1 MAVKIRTLRN
11 TKVIAKKFIKEI
23 KSLVSKKPNARIGI
37 MWDDSLIPI
46 YEEVIKSRKIKWT
59 NTKIFSLVEYKDDLT
74 VTFEN
79 TLFSEFVNKLNLERS
94 NYESLKERI
103 NDLKTTNSLND
114 LYKMD
119 DGIDLMIFPIDK
131 RGNFLFNDF
140 ESKISYINYGNN
152 GNEIVAPG
160 IKSIMFAKKIVCF
173 VIQDGSEDMVEIV
186 NSRNIISNEFVS
198 LLNIHNNITLFTLYS
213 IIKKK
218 NINKNGY
225 VNDNENIADRVLSH
239 SYEGDL
245 SISNDD
251 KKEIDPIDK
260 FSVGLFKDNES
271 PIDLEDEDDD
281 SDDEDDNDEDEKI
294 ENMELSDIDE
304 EIKDDEEIIDTED
317 DDGSAIDEPLNM
329 DKTNLDDMIEKNIE
343 EEVSQIDEDDENEDE
358 ISIDFEKEEFKNESD
373 EQEETLY
380 DIIKDEYESKINK
393 DNENIDVEEFEEYR
407 KLDDKFVEEEIE
419 TNIED
424 MEIESSLYK
433 SDEQDEQII
442 NKIKQMDELRDEEYY
457 IPENYG
463 DVDEEIKQL
472 EIVKDQLEKELLE
485 LQENNSNREIPT
497 PIELNDTF
505 DINDNDAVSREAD
518 KYAAKQDVTIIYED
532 ELDANYVNETIKPID
547 EKKSKPV
554 SFTNHEINN
563 NEFND
568 EIKII
573 DVNPNKKPETNIID
587 VPLNNKWN
595 NEKKNNYVY
604 VDGRNAEQIKRIIQI
619 KKDALKTIELL
630 LRNNELA
637 IEQRK
642 KELLLKQ
649 SKSDFKPIKKDNF
662 NTNSSNNYVK
672 ISYVPGVRP
681 VPLLMVNDTPEN
693 KVYEETVLEMIK
705 KYKSNI
711 GAKLF
716 NESNKHLWN
725 MGSYIS
731 YNELTNEI
739 DLLAFSE
746 FSNLIYLLR
755 YVNKELFYYISKNN
769 FKNFEKAMKGFEL
782 EFSIQK

>member
-37 MWDDSLIPI
+37 MWDDSLLSI
-46 YEEVIKSRKIKWT
+46 YEDVIKSKKIKWN

-79 TLFSEFVNKLNLERS
+79 TLFSEFVNKLNLERE

-103 NDLKTTNSLND
+103 NDLKSISNLND
-114 LYKMD
+114 LYKIE

-152 GNEIVAPG
+152 GNEIVTPG
-160 IKSIMFAKKIVCF
+160 IKSIMFAKKIICF
-173 VIQDGSEDMVEIV
+173 AIQDGSEDMVEIV
-186 NSRNIISNEFVS
+186 NSKNILSNEFVS

-225 VNDNENIADRVLSH
+225 VNDKENIGDRVLSN

-245 SISNDD
+245 SINDDD

-260 FSVGLFKDNES
+260 FSVGLFKDNEE
-271 PIDLEDEDDD
+271 PIDLEEDTD
-281 SDDEDDNDEDEKI
+281 DDEDEIEDENEIENIELSDVEQEIKDEDEI
-294 ENMELSDIDE
+294 V
-304 EIKDDEEIIDTED
+304 DTEE

-329 DKTNLDDMIEKNIE
+329 NKTNLDDMIEEITNDDQEETLINNEEKNE
-343 EEVSQIDEDDENEDE
+343 ELNNLNDNV
-358 ISIDFEKEEFKNESD
+358 DFENESD
-373 EQEETLY
+373 DQEETLY
-380 DIIKDEYESKINK
+380 DIIKDEYESKISN
-393 DNENIDVEEFEEYR
+393 DDLNENNDDDEIEEYR

-419 TNIED
+419 TNIEE

-472 EIVKDQLEKELLE
+472 EIVKNQLEKELLE
-485 LQENNSNREIPT
+485 LQQNNSQKNIST
-497 PIELNDTF
+497 PNELNDTF
-505 DINDNDAVSREAD
+505 DLNDDPVSIEAD
-518 KYAAKQDVTIIYED
+518 KYAPKNDVTIIYED
-532 ELDANYVNETIKPID
+532 ELNADYVNERIQPSD
-547 EKKSKPV
+547 EKKSNSI
-554 SFTNHEINN
+554 SFTNHQIDDNN
-563 NEFND
+563 SND

-573 DVNPNKKPETNIID
+573 DINPDKNPETNVYD
-587 VPLNNKWN
+587 NLLDKNR
-595 NEKKNNYVY
+595 NNYIHVQ
-604 VDGRNAEQIKRIIQI
+604 GRNAEQIKRIIQI
-619 KKDALKTIELL
+619 KEDALKTIELL
-630 LRNNELA
+630 IKNNELA
-637 IEQRK
+637 IEQKR

-649 SKSDFKPIKKDNF
+649 NNGFIKPLENKNDLYSNP
-662 NTNSSNNYVK
+662 SNNYVK
-672 ISYVPGVRP
+672 ITYIPGERP
-681 VPLLMVNDTPEN
+681 VPLLMVNDNPDN
-693 KVYEETVLEMIK
+693 KIYEEILLEMIEK
-705 KYKSNI
+705 HKSNI

-731 YNELTNEI
+731 YNESTNEI

-746 FSNLIYLLR
+746 FSNLIYILR
-755 YVNKELFYYISKNN
+755 YVNKELFYYVNKKNLN
-769 FKNFEKAMKGFEL
+769 IFEKAMEGFES